1 MAKVVLKNVSKV
13 FGKENLILDNINLEI
28 RDEEFF
34 TIVGPSGCGKSTILN
49 LIAGL
54 EEVSSG
60 EIFFDGQKVNHLPPA
75 KRDVAMV
82 FQSYALYP
90 HKNVF
95 ENIAFP
101 LKIKKYPQE
110 EIKEKVEETSQ
121 LLGIGNL
128 LKRKPKELSGGE
140 RQRVALGR
148 AMVRKPKVFLLD
160 EPLSNLDAKL
170 RVYMRVELK
179 RLHSDIKITTI
190 YVTHDQAEALSL
202 SDRVAI
208 LTNGK
213 IQQTG
218 EPNFIYNNPA
228 NKIVA
233 EFVGSPAMNF
243 FDGEI
248 VEQNG
253 RIALKFSFSDL
264 FDLMGKPLSEKKEV
278 ILGIR
283 PENVIISMT
292 KKERYFEGKIF
303 AVEPLGDRAYVDIL
317 WSQQRLKA
325 EVPPD
330 FVGEINDIIY
340 FTFEP
345 SKYHLFD
352 KKTGEAIKAGVS
364 RLWRDL

>member
-1 MAKVVLKNVSKV
+1 MAEVVLKNVSKV
-13 FGKENLILDNINLEI
+13 FGKENLILDDINLHI
-28 RDEEFF
+28 SDKEFF

-101 LKIKKYPQE
+101 LRTKKYPKE
-110 EIKEKVEETSQ
+110 KIKEKVEEISQ
-121 LLGIGNL
+121 LLGISNL
-128 LKRKPKELSGGE
+128 SKRKPKELSGGE

-148 AMVRKPKVFLLD
+148 AIVREPKVFLLD

-170 RVYMRVELK
+170 RVYMRAELK
-179 RLHSDIKITTI
+179 KLHSDIRITTI

-202 SDRVAI
+202 SDRIAI
-208 LTNGK
+208 LTDGK
-213 IQQTG
+213 IQQCD

-243 FDGEI
+243 FEGEI
-248 VEQNG
+248 VDQNG
-253 RIALKFSFSDL
+253 KIAVQFSSSAL
-264 FDLMGKPLSEKKEV
+264 FDSIVKPLSETTGV
-278 ILGIR
+278 IFGVR
-283 PENVIISMT
+283 PENVIISLT
-292 KKERYFEGKIF
+292 KKEGYFEGKIF
-303 AVEPLGDRAYVDIL
+303 AVEPLGDRAYVDIV
-317 WSQQRLKA
+317 WQNQRLKA
-325 EVPPD
+325 EVPSD
-330 FVGEINDIIY
+330 FEGRTDEKIY
-340 FTFEP
+340 FVFEP
-345 SKYHLFD
+345 LKCHLFD
-352 KKTGEAIKAGVS
+352 KKTGEAIKHGV
-364 RLWRDL
+364 